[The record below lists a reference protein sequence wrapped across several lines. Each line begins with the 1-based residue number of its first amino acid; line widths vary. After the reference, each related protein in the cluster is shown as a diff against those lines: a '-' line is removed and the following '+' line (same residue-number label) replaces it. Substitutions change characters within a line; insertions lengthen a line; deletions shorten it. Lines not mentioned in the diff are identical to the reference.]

1 MFWCASYGGSTVKKL
16 GVDFEDS
23 KKWTKDKQATDEKGE
38 HIESL
43 EVVSYRP
50 KTLYRREG
58 APVPVV
64 QEAG

>member
-1 MFWCASYGGSTVKKL
+1 VKKL